1 MRFYTRLFL
10 YRARRLRQKFHDFH
24 ETTGSRRKAAVFLL
38 SFMRQRMGHFIHH
51 LRWRWRAREVSQH
64 IALGSDPSRPYLSV
78 KVTGGIGDYVLAA
91 RFLRDLAAQIE
102 PFTFDIYCN
111 NIEAA
116 HWIFTTVPGFQGAF
130 SEFLFEH
137 FLPRYDVGL
146 WLSQFIV
153 VYQEAMRRKTL
164 REFPKLATLVQN
176 VLRYRP
182 RIEMFIARHPNLD
195 NFLARKFVY
204 SNWTRNQCVHGMAK
218 IRKGPDTLPLETDES
233 VLAELGLARQPYLTI
248 HNGFDP
254 DMVVM
259 GPSATKCYPHFEEV
273 VRQIK
278 AALPDI
284 TIIQIGTSTSTPIPG
299 VDHDLIGRTTLRQ
312 AAALLKEAVWHI
324 DGESGL
330 VHMARSLDTCATVVF
345 GPTPVDYFGYAG
357 NINIPP
363 ATCGGCWWI
372 TETWMALCPRGL
384 AKPACMEQA
393 PAVIAEAT
401 IAAMRAK
408 LATANRPPNF
418 AAPGEVEHSLVN
430 GLKGQDATVTNMFTY
445 FRPREDQR

>member
-38 SFMRQRMGHFIHH
+38 SFIRQRMGHFIHH

-64 IALGSDPSRPYLSV
+64 IALGSDPTRPYLSV

-137 FLPRYDVGL
+137 FLPQYDVGL

-204 SNWTRNQCVHGMAK
+204 SNWTRDQCVHGMAK

-284 TIIQIGTSTSTPIPG
+284 TIIQIGTSTSTLIPG

-393 PAVIAEAT
+393 PSVIAEAT

-418 AAPGEVEHSLVN
+418 AAPGEVEHSLVS
-430 GLKGQDATVTNMFTY
+430 GLEGQDATVTNMSAW
-445 FRPREDQR
+445 FRPEGK

>member
-1 MRFYTRLFL
+1 MSFYARLFF
-10 YRARRLRQKFHDFH
+10 YRARRLRQKFQDFH
-24 ETTGSRRKAAVFLL
+24 ETTGSRHKAAVFLL
-38 SFMRQRMGHFIHH
+38 AFMRQRIGHFMHH
-51 LRWRWRAREVSQH
+51 LRWRWRAREVSKH
-64 IALGSDPSRPYLSV
+64 IALGSDPSRPYLSI
-78 KVTGGIGDYVLAA
+78 KITGGIGDYILAA
-91 RFLRDLAAQIE
+91 RFLRDLVAQIE
-102 PFTFDIYCN
+102 PFTFDVYCN
-111 NIEAA
+111 NIETA

-137 FLPRYDVGL
+137 LLPQYDVGL

-153 VYQEAMRRKTL
+153 AYPVAMRRKTL
-164 REFPKLATLVQN
+164 REFPKLGTLVQN
-176 VLRYRP
+176 ILRYRP

-204 SNWTRNQCVHGMAK
+204 SNWSRNECVHGMAK
-218 IRKGPDTLPLETDES
+218 IRKGPDMLPLETDES
-233 VLAELGLARQPYLTI
+233 VLAEPGLVRQPYMTI

-259 GPSATKCYPHFEEV
+259 GPRATKCYPHFEEV

-284 TIIQIGTSTSTPIPG
+284 TIIQIGTSTSTRIPG
-299 VDHDLIGRTTLRQ
+299 VDRDLIGRTTLRQ

-330 VHMARSLDTCATVVF
+330 VHMARSLGTGATVVF
-345 GPTPVDYFGYAG
+345 GPTPVDYFGYVG

-384 AKPACMEQA
+384 TNPVCMEQPPSA
-393 PAVIAEAT
+393 IAEVT
-401 IAAMRAK
+401 ITAVQAK
-408 LATANRPPNF
+408 LATASLPSKFTVPSE
-418 AAPGEVEHSLVN
+418 AEHSLVKK
-430 GLKGQDATVTNMFTY
+430 LVGQNATLTNMST
-445 FRPREDQR
+445 

>member
-38 SFMRQRMGHFIHH
+38 VFIRQRMGHFIHH

-64 IALGSDPSRPYLSV
+64 IALGSDPTRPYLSV

-137 FLPRYDVGL
+137 FLPQYDVGL

-204 SNWTRNQCVHGMAK
+204 SNWTRDQCVHGMAK

-254 DMVVM
+254 DMVVT
-259 GPSATKCYPHFEEV
+259 GPRATKCYPHFEEV

-284 TIIQIGTSTSTPIPG
+284 TIIQIGTSTSTLIPG

-393 PAVIAEAT
+393 PSVIAEAT

-418 AAPGEVEHSLVN
+418 AAPGEVEHSLVS
-430 GLKGQDATVTNMFTY
+430 GLEGQDATVTNMSAW
-445 FRPREDQR
+445 FRPEGK